1 LKNDTK
7 ASFRV
12 DIQAL
17 RAVAVISVVLFHF
30 WPSFL
35 TGGFVGVDVFFVI
48 SGFLITS
55 HILRDV
61 ELDRFS
67 IIKFWARRA
76 RRLLPASFTTLAF
89 VLLIIVCFIP
99 ISFWLQW
106 LSEVISS
113 VFYFENWKLAGDSVD
128 YLALSNT
135 ASPTQHFWSL
145 GVEEQFYLVWPILV
159 AIALLITRT
168 RSKSVSRKTVLAFL
182 IAVTVISLA
191 YGIYETAAEP
201 AVAYFSTP
209 VRAWEF
215 GAGAL
220 IAFIPTLRG
229 QLLKGVLTSVGFVL
243 ILVSAISFNTKLA
256 FPGTAALVPVIGTAL
271 VIVGE
276 LTEGFIARM
285 LAFKPIQRIG
295 DYSYSIYLW
304 HWPVLILAPFVLNL
318 DTLSNRWKFVLLLVT
333 FILAFSSARFI
344 ERPLMSNGWKPN
356 LKPRWVFATILVC
369 STLISG
375 SSYLALKQSL
385 NPIDENIKVSNQLA
399 STLPDCLG
407 ALSLLSS
414 GDCVNPDL
422 KGFYPSLDAAPTDA
436 FFAKTKCK
444 HLWGKEWK
452 PVRCPIGVANGKV
465 RIAMVGDSHIAHYT
479 GAIKLL
485 AKIHNWTVDVYAK
498 GACPLTNATTI
509 GNLVLDESCQ
519 KWIPAAAKDIIA
531 GHYDLIMTSRES
543 IDESTNPLTQA
554 QKDQAIQGTVSMW
567 QEILTSKSKL
577 LVIKDNPRP
586 IDSDLRCLALKSVAK
601 CSNSKANAFKFD
613 PQILAAKQ
621 LNSSSVYFVNFDK
634 YFCPTNLCPPAIG
647 HVVIYRDSNHL
658 TNTYV
663 ETLSPMLEASILQ
676 SLKN

>member
-1 LKNDTK
+1 MKNVTK
-7 ASFRV
+7 VSFRA

-17 RAVAVISVVLFHF
+17 RALAVISVVLFHF
-30 WPSFL
+30 WPSLL
-35 TGGFVGVDVFFVI
+35 TGGFIGVDVFFVI

-67 IIKFWARRA
+67 VIKFWARRA
-76 RRLLPASFTTLAF
+76 RRLLPASFTTLAV
-89 VLLIIVCFIP
+89 VLLLVVCFVP
-99 ISFWLQW
+99 ISLWEQW
-106 LSEVISS
+106 LNEVISS

-128 YLALSNT
+128 YLALSNS

-159 AIALLITRT
+159 AIALLITRSAMKNIGRRT
-168 RSKSVSRKTVLAFL
+168 ILLFFVVVTVL
-182 IAVTVISLA
+182 SLG
-191 YGIYETAAEP
+191 YGIYETAVEP

-215 GAGAL
+215 GTGAL
-220 IAFIPTLRG
+220 VAFVPTLKSKV
-229 QLLKGVLTSVGFVL
+229 LKSYLTSIGFVL
-243 ILVSAISFNTKLA
+243 ILVSAITFNTNLA
-256 FPGTAALVPVIGTAL
+256 FPGYAALLPVLGTAL
-271 VIVGE
+271 VIAGE
-276 LTEGFIARM
+276 LTEGSIAKR
-285 LAFKPIQRIG
+285 LALRPIQRIG

-304 HWPVLILAPFVLNL
+304 HWPVLILAPFVLHR
-318 DTLSNRWKFVLLLVT
+318 DTLSTNWKLVLLIGT
-333 FILAFSSARFI
+333 FVIAYLSSRFI
-344 ERPLMSNGWKPN
+344 ERPLMSGGWKPN
-356 LKPRWVFATILVC
+356 LKPRWVFAFILVF

-375 SSYLALKQSL
+375 SSYLAIKQSL

-479 GAIKLL
+479 GALKLL
-485 AKIHNWTVDVYAK
+485 AKINNWTVDVYAK
-498 GACPLTNATTI
+498 GACPLTNAITI

-519 KWIPAAAKDIIA
+519 KWIPAATKDIIA
-531 GHYDLIMTSRES
+531 GHYDIIMTSRES
-543 IDESTNPLTQA
+543 IDESAYPLT
-554 QKDQAIQGTVSMW
+554 KDQEEKAVQGTVSKW
-567 QEILTSKSKL
+567 QELLASKTKL

-586 IDSDLRCLALKSVAK
+586 IDNALRCLILKSVAK
-601 CSNSKANAFKFD
+601 CSNTKTKAFKFD
-613 PQILAAKQ
+613 PQIKAAQELRSSKIQ
-621 LNSSSVYFVNFDK
+621 LVSFDK
-634 YFCPTNLCPPAIG
+634 YFCPTKLCPPVIG
-647 HVVIYRDSNHL
+647 HVVVYRDSNHL
-658 TNTYV
+658 TNTFV
-663 ETLSPMLEASILQ
+663 ETLSPVIEAQIVQ
-676 SLKN
+676 QLKN